1 MTEIAQ
7 SKAVNL
13 AVLGF
18 LVTLILLLGGAPLF
32 AQFTTASLS
41 GAVTDRAALAIP
53 DAVVTIKNVE
63 SAFTQTTKTGPEGE
77 YRFPNLPVGNYEMTV
92 TRTGFTTYIQNGIT
106 LSVNQSASQNVQLQ
120 VGSLVQEITVESGA
134 SLVTTDS
141 PSVGQL
147 INQKNIVDLPLNGRE
162 VQQLVFLAPGATN
175 VTAHYCG
182 AACEGGVFPGEQ
194 YAKINGSGSNGVNY
208 QLDGVDYNDTYINS
222 NLPFPNPDA
231 LQEFNVQ
238 TSNMSAAYGNAIGGV
253 VNVVTK
259 SGSNKI
265 HGDVFEFLRNGAFNA
280 RNYFADSADPL
291 KRNQFGGS
299 VGGPIK
305 KDKLFFFGTYQ
316 STILHTATNG
326 QIAFVPTAAERTGDF
341 SDLLPA
347 TQLVDPVTGA
357 PYLNN
362 QIPTSAFSPV
372 SQYLLQHIPLPNGP
386 GRQLT
391 FSGLPSIQ
399 DDSQFLVKL
408 DYNAG
413 KHHLSGRYFYLHYN
427 NPVFLPTANLLQAR
441 GGGTHITMQ
450 TIGINDIYTATS
462 NLVLNSFFGYTAQDG
477 DSLSSSPFS
486 MAQAGVNI
494 ATTSNTG
501 TGAVPEISLS
511 VIGGFNIH
519 TSHFGI
525 WNRSSQ
531 TYREVATLLKGA
543 HTLQFGGE
551 ALRIR
556 LPISNPYEQ
565 NGVFGFSNNLS
576 GDNIADFMLG
586 RLSNFTQSGGLYLN
600 FTGIKWSAFVQDDWK
615 ATSRL
620 TLSAGLRWD
629 PFFPYTD
636 SFGRVGCFVP
646 GAQSVRYP
654 NAPTGLLFGGSNH
667 DAGCPAS
674 SIFSTPWN
682 FAPRLGF
689 AYRATNDGK
698 TSVRGGIGYYYQPPN
713 TVMFEDVVGIP
724 PFAPVIGLTDV
735 SLSDPYGSAGV
746 QNPFPAQF
754 GPINPGPNATFPQ
767 DISFTQIFD
776 RHYHLPQVV
785 AWNLTAERELASG
798 WLARAAYVGNRGTY
812 LSGSSDQEA
821 GLLALNPAIY
831 IPGQST
837 EANTQQR
844 RIYPSFGY
852 INSINSGVN
861 SNYHSLQFTLE
872 KHLSHGF
879 SFMTNYT
886 WSKILDDFAPIPP
899 GGGSAS
905 GTNTCTCG
913 RYFDYGPSD
922 DNITHVLKLTGSYN
936 LPHTRFN
943 GLAGKITNGWQITSV
958 STWQGGTPFTIFSG
972 LDNSFSGIGQDR
984 ANLVAPKVGN
994 AVLSTSRSHS
1004 QMVNQYF
1011 NTSGFGPNPIGT
1023 FGNTGKNILTGPR
1036 YFDSDLALLQS
1047 TKLTETTSLQF
1058 RAEFFNAFNNV
1069 NFGNP
1074 DNALTDSAFGQI
1086 TSASDPRIL
1095 QFAMKFL
1102 F

>member
-1 MTEIAQ
+1 M
-7 SKAVNL
+7 KAFVQNK
-13 AVLGF
+13 ARNRTVMSF
-18 LVTLILLLGGAPLF
+18 LVAFALLIGSASLF

-41 GAVTDRAALAIP
+41 GTVTDGSALAIP
-53 DAVVTIKNVE
+53 DATITVKNIE
-63 SAFTQTTKTGPEGE
+63 TAFTQTTKTGSSGE

-92 TRTGFTTYIQNGIT
+92 TRTGFSTYIQNGLT
-106 LSVNQSASQNVQLQ
+106 LNVNQSAGQNVQLTI
-120 VGSLVQEITVESGA
+120 GSVAQEITVQSGA

-147 INQKNIVDLPLNGRE
+147 IDQKNIVDLPLNGRE
-162 VQQLVFLAPGATN
+162 VQQLVFLTPGATN
-175 VTAHYCG
+175 VTAHYC
-182 AACEGGVFPGEQ
+182 AVACEGGVIPGEQ
-194 YAKINGSGSNGVNY
+194 YAKINGSGANGVNY
-208 QLDGVDYNDTYINS
+208 QLDGVDFNDTYINS

-259 SGSNKI
+259 SGTNNI
-265 HGDVFEFLRNGAFNA
+265 HGDVFEFLRNGGFNA
-280 RNYFADSADPL
+280 KNYFADSADPL

-316 STILHTATNG
+316 STIIHTATNG
-326 QIAFVPTAAERTGDF
+326 QIAFVPTAAERSGDF

-347 TQLVDPVTGA
+347 TQLVNPTTGT
-357 PYLNN
+357 PYQNN
-362 QIPTSAFSPV
+362 QIPTSAFSSV

-391 FSGLPSIQ
+391 FSGLPSVQ
-399 DDSQFLVKL
+399 DENQFMVKL
-408 DYNAG
+408 DYNTS
-413 KHHLSGRYFYLHYN
+413 KHHLSGRYFYLNYN
-427 NPVFLPTANLLQAR
+427 NPVFLPTTNLLQAR
-441 GGGTHITMQ
+441 GGGTHVLMQ
-450 TIGINDIYTATS
+450 TIGVNDIYTATS
-462 NLVLNSFFGYTAQDG
+462 NLVFNTFFGYTVQNG
-477 DSLSSSPFS
+477 DALSSSPFS
-486 MAQAGVNI
+486 MAQAGVNL
-494 ATTSNTG
+494 ATTPNTG
-501 TGAVPEISLS
+501 TGSVPEISLS
-511 VIGGFNIH
+511 INGGFNIH

-525 WNRSSQ
+525 WNRNSQ
-531 TYREVATLLKGA
+531 TYREVVTLLKGA

-556 LPISNPYEQ
+556 LPVSNTYEQ
-565 NGVFGFSNNLS
+565 NGIFGFTNNLS

-586 RLSNFTQSGGLYLN
+586 RLSNFTQAGGLYLD

-620 TLSAGLRWD
+620 TLSVGLRWD
-629 PFFPYTD
+629 PFFPYED
-636 SFGRVGCFVP
+636 SLGRVGCFVP

-654 NAPTGLLFGGSNH
+654 NAPTGLIFGGSNH
-667 DAGCPAS
+667 DAGCPSS

-689 AYRATNDGK
+689 AYRATDDGK
-698 TSVRGGIGYYYQPPN
+698 TSVRGGIGYYYEPTN
-713 TVMFEDVVGIP
+713 TVLFQDVVGIP
-724 PFAPVIGLTDV
+724 PFAPIISLTDV

-746 QNPFPAQF
+746 QNPFPDQF
-754 GPINPGPNATFPQ
+754 GPRNPGSNATFPQ

-776 RHYHLPQVV
+776 RHYHLPQVL
-785 AWNLTAERELASG
+785 AWNLTVERELASG
-798 WLARAAYVGNRGTY
+798 WLVRAAYIGNKGTY
-812 LSGSSDQEA
+812 LSGGGDQEA

-837 EANTQQR
+837 ESNTQQR

-852 INSINSGVN
+852 INSVNSGVN
-861 SNYHSLQFTLE
+861 SNYHSMQLTLE

-886 WSKILDDFAPIPP
+886 WSKILDNFAPIP
-899 GGGSAS
+899 SNM

-922 DNITHVLKLTGSYN
+922 DNITNVFKLTGSYN
-936 LPHTRFN
+936 LPRTKFH
-943 GLAGKITNGWQITSV
+943 GLAGRVTNGWQVTSV
-958 STWQGGTPFTIFSG
+958 TTWQGGTPFTIFSG
-972 LDNSFSGIGQDR
+972 LDNSFSGIGADR
-984 ANLVAPKVGN
+984 ANLVAPKLVN
-994 AVLSTSRSHS
+994 AVLSTSRPHS
-1004 QMVNQYF
+1004 QMVSQYF
-1011 NTSGFGPNPIGT
+1011 NTSAFGPNPIGT

-1036 YFDSDLALLQS
+1036 YFDSDLALLQNA
-1047 TKLTETTSLQF
+1047 KLTDSTTLQF

-1069 NFGNP
+1069 NFGTP
-1074 DNALTDSAFGQI
+1074 DQTLTDSAFGQI